1 MLRMEI
7 EDKMACKATVLAERP
22 KTDLAL
28 SLSVSKVKTF
38 KDCKAKFKFS
48 YVEKLPRKDWE
59 HLIFGKFLH
68 EILESFHKQLIENS
82 QAQLHVLMT
91 ECFKQSSANWKDKL
105 NVAQKQEAREILGV
119 YLKQITDAK
128 NNGTMPTI
136 LSVEKDFFIDI
147 DGKILLNGFIDRIQ
161 MDPDGV
167 LHVSDYKTTKNPKY
181 LKKDYFQLLTY
192 AYVMCLEDPKL
203 EKVRTS
209 YILLRH
215 NFETI
220 IKEYSRSE
228 IMKVEKKF
236 LDYADSIH
244 AEKLYRPSPTQLCN
258 FCDYLDICD
267 AGQNLV
273 NPTSKYG
280 VVSW

>member
-1 MLRMEI
+1 
-7 EDKMACKATVLAERP
+7 MACKATVLTERP

-68 EILESFHKQLIENS
+68 EVLENFHKQLMENS
-82 QAQLHVLMT
+82 QAQLHILMT
-91 ECFKQSSANWKDKL
+91 ECFKQSSVNWKDKL

-119 YLKQITDAK
+119 YLKQITEQK

-167 LHVSDYKTTKNPKY
+167 LHVSDYKTTKKKEY

-220 IKEYSRSE
+220 IKEYSRND

-236 LDYADSIH
+236 LDYAESIH
-244 AEKLYRPSPTQLCN
+244 AEKLYRPTPTPLCDY
-258 FCDYLDICD
+258 CDYLDLCD
-267 AGQNLV
+267 AGKNR
-273 NPTSKYG
+273 NGKSESKFG
-280 VVSW
+280 ALDW